1 MEKSVFQ
8 ILNEYDIT
16 EHLKKKDKIVYL
28 PWSKAWMI
36 VKSLF
41 PSAKFTI
48 NKAADGC
55 IYHTDGKTAWVEVSI
70 TINDQTETESLAVM
84 DFRNKS
90 IPIDTITSADAEK
103 SIKRCLVKCAALHGL
118 GLSLWTGEELSS
130 AARKKK
136 EEDLD
141 DVKQEILSVVAGK
154 LEAGVSKDTIYKA
167 IESVAGVKNP
177 NAIKDIATAQKVVE
191 QIKKLEL
198 YECVMAMTGKS
209 HTDPDGEPFAL
220 KVMQYMNDKCAAWKA
235 AEDIDYSLYGT
246 PIESTTYKFAKCLQK
261 RFGVIEGITDKG
273 YITNSYHVHVTE
285 HINAFDKLRF
295 ESQFQ
300 KLSPGG
306 AISYIEVANLSDNI
320 PAVLTVLKYIY
331 DNIMYAE
338 LNTKSDYCQV
348 CGWDKEIEI
357 VDDDRGKLIWKCP
370 NCGNT
375 DKSKMNIARRTCG
388 YIGLNDWN
396 QGRTQEIKE
405 RYVHLGGDE

>member
-1 MEKSVFQ
+1 
-8 ILNEYDIT
+8 
-16 EHLKKKDKIVYL
+16 
-28 PWSKAWMI
+28 MI

-136 EEDLD
+136 EDDLD
-141 DVKQEILSVVAGK
+141 DVKQEILNVVAGK

-191 QIKKLEL
+191 QIKKLE
-198 YECVMAMTGKS
+198 VK
-209 HTDPDGEPFAL
+209 H
-220 KVMQYMNDKCAAWKA
+220 
-235 AEDIDYSLYGT
+235 
-246 PIESTTYKFAKCLQK
+246 
-261 RFGVIEGITDKG
+261 
-273 YITNSYHVHVTE
+273 
-285 HINAFDKLRF
+285 NA
-295 ESQFQ
+295 
-300 KLSPGG
+300 
-306 AISYIEVANLSDNI
+306 
-320 PAVLTVLKYIY
+320 
-331 DNIMYAE
+331 
-338 LNTKSDYCQV
+338 
-348 CGWDKEIEI
+348 
-357 VDDDRGKLIWKCP
+357 
-370 NCGNT
+370 
-375 DKSKMNIARRTCG
+375 
-388 YIGLNDWN
+388 
-396 QGRTQEIKE
+396 
-405 RYVHLGGDE
+405 

>member
-16 EHLKKKDKIVYL
+16 EHLKKKDRIIYL

-103 SIKRCLVKCAALHGL
+103 CAALHGL

-136 EEDLD
+136 EDDLD

-191 QIKKLEL
+191 QIKKLE
-198 YECVMAMTGKS
+198 VK
-209 HTDPDGEPFAL
+209 H
-220 KVMQYMNDKCAAWKA
+220 
-235 AEDIDYSLYGT
+235 
-246 PIESTTYKFAKCLQK
+246 
-261 RFGVIEGITDKG
+261 
-273 YITNSYHVHVTE
+273 
-285 HINAFDKLRF
+285 NA
-295 ESQFQ
+295 
-300 KLSPGG
+300 
-306 AISYIEVANLSDNI
+306 
-320 PAVLTVLKYIY
+320 
-331 DNIMYAE
+331 
-338 LNTKSDYCQV
+338 
-348 CGWDKEIEI
+348 
-357 VDDDRGKLIWKCP
+357 
-370 NCGNT
+370 
-375 DKSKMNIARRTCG
+375 
-388 YIGLNDWN
+388 
-396 QGRTQEIKE
+396 
-405 RYVHLGGDE
+405 

>member
-16 EHLKKKDKIVYL
+16 EHLKKKDRIIYL

-36 VKSLF
+36 LKSLF

-136 EEDLD
+136 EDDLD

-177 NAIKDIATAQKVVE
+177 NATISSLTPTTPTSQKS
-191 QIKKLEL
+191 
-198 YECVMAMTGKS
+198 A
-209 HTDPDGEPFAL
+209 
-220 KVMQYMNDKCAAWKA
+220 
-235 AEDIDYSLYGT
+235 
-246 PIESTTYKFAKCLQK
+246 
-261 RFGVIEGITDKG
+261 
-273 YITNSYHVHVTE
+273 
-285 HINAFDKLRF
+285 
-295 ESQFQ
+295 
-300 KLSPGG
+300 
-306 AISYIEVANLSDNI
+306 
-320 PAVLTVLKYIY
+320 TVLFSRRPMSESNAARIPSYSVI
-331 DNIMYAE
+331 ILGSVA
-338 LNTKSDYCQV
+338 
-348 CGWDKEIEI
+348 I
-357 VDDDRGKLIWKCP
+357 VSLSLL
-370 NCGNT
+370 T
-375 DKSKMNIARRTCG
+375 S
-388 YIGLNDWN
+388 
-396 QGRTQEIKE
+396 
-405 RYVHLGGDE
+405 

>member
-16 EHLKKKDKIVYL
+16 EHLKKKDRIIYL

-136 EEDLD
+136 EDDFGEDAL
-141 DVKQEILSVVAGK
+141 VLAFKRTRQPAEQMK
-154 LEAGVSKDTIYKA
+154 EADT
-167 IESVAGVKNP
+167 
-177 NAIKDIATAQKVVE
+177 D
-191 QIKKLEL
+191 
-198 YECVMAMTGKS
+198 
-209 HTDPDGEPFAL
+209 
-220 KVMQYMNDKCAAWKA
+220 
-235 AEDIDYSLYGT
+235 
-246 PIESTTYKFAKCLQK
+246 
-261 RFGVIEGITDKG
+261 
-273 YITNSYHVHVTE
+273 
-285 HINAFDKLRF
+285 
-295 ESQFQ
+295 
-300 KLSPGG
+300 
-306 AISYIEVANLSDNI
+306 
-320 PAVLTVLKYIY
+320 
-331 DNIMYAE
+331 
-338 LNTKSDYCQV
+338 
-348 CGWDKEIEI
+348 
-357 VDDDRGKLIWKCP
+357 VDDSPWEEDE
-370 NCGNT
+370 
-375 DKSKMNIARRTCG
+375 DE
-388 YIGLNDWN
+388 
-396 QGRTQEIKE
+396 QES
-405 RYVHLGGDE
+405 DD

>member
-16 EHLKKKDKIVYL
+16 EHLKKKDRIIYL

-136 EEDLD
+136 EDDLD

-177 NAIKDIATAQKVVE
+177 NATHWREEYQVWLLSK
-191 QIKKLEL
+191 
-198 YECVMAMTGKS
+198 
-209 HTDPDGEPFAL
+209 
-220 KVMQYMNDKCAAWKA
+220 
-235 AEDIDYSLYGT
+235 ED
-246 PIESTTYKFAKCLQK
+246 F
-261 RFGVIEGITDKG
+261 
-273 YITNSYHVHVTE
+273 
-285 HINAFDKLRF
+285 
-295 ESQFQ
+295 
-300 KLSPGG
+300 
-306 AISYIEVANLSDNI
+306 DNI
-320 PAVLTVLKYIY
+320 CAIDNDDWKDDWGWWRHAYGSNLGAVDCAYVINGEKLMAWDGLQRKEWCRNCSDCAGTEKDKDECFHDHQYPDILIYLCDEIGASTERNVCACTIDLARQNNLTLAEFFKKY
-331 DNIMYAE
+331 
-338 LNTKSDYCQV
+338 
-348 CGWDKEIEI
+348 
-357 VDDDRGKLIWKCP
+357 
-370 NCGNT
+370 
-375 DKSKMNIARRTCG
+375 
-388 YIGLNDWN
+388 
-396 QGRTQEIKE
+396 
-405 RYVHLGGDE
+405 LG